1 MNDRK
6 TVLIVE
12 DDKDHLKA
20 LQIRLGAAGYETIW
34 ASDGLQAVAAARRE
48 KPDAIVLDLGLPGG
62 DGYQVLQRLKM
73 LAPTSQIPILVLS
86 ARDPAVHRARS
97 LEAGAV
103 AFFQKP
109 ADADALL
116 KTLHESC
123 ASQRR

>member
-1 MNDRK
+1 MK

-20 LQIRLGAAGYETIW
+20 LQIRLGAAGFGTIW

-48 KPDAIVLDLGLPGG
+48 RPDVIVLDLGIPGG

-73 LAPTSQIPILVLS
+73 IAPTANIPIIVLS

-109 ADADALL
+109 ADSDALL
-116 KTLHESC
+116 KAIHGSC
-123 ASQRR
+123 ASEKA

>member
-1 MNDRK
+1 VNDMK

-20 LQIRLGAAGYETIW
+20 LQIRLRAAGYETVW

-48 KPDAIVLDLGLPGG
+48 RPNVILLDLGLPGG

-73 LAPTSQIPILVLS
+73 LAPTAHIPIIVLS

-109 ADADALL
+109 ADSDALL
-116 KTLHESC
+116 KAIHEGC
-123 ASQRR
+123 APETA